1 MSGTIKLTIWL
12 CLLFFAKHLH
22 AEPCTLTLAVNSPG
36 TPPHLFYNEE
46 LGIYDGVIP
55 DLLRFAEEEGSF
67 KIVYVDS
74 HRSRNEYFV
83 AAGRFD
89 MFYSSVDWVK
99 EPEKLISTI
108 PIFKHSSHLYSL
120 EPFPDDFEL
129 NAETKSR
136 VCARRGFSYP
146 GLDEWFENGKLI
158 RIDSTSHHTM
168 LDMLELGRCDM
179 AELNRKNMLA
189 MLKVEKF
196 KHLTFYQHKKPTS
209 EVPASLIMNPARVEE
224 RDLLNKYIKAF
235 LDAGR
240 YEPSLKKHLE
250 KL

>member
-1 MSGTIKLTIWL
+1 MVTTFKITVWFSL
-12 CLLFFAKHLH
+12 LLFMDLIQAS
-22 AEPCTLTLAVNSPG
+22 PRTLTLAVNSPG
-36 TPPHLFYNEE
+36 TPPHLFYNQE

-55 DLLRFAEEEGSF
+55 DLLRYAEEDGVFE
-67 KIVYVDS
+67 IVYVDS

-99 EPEKLISTI
+99 NPEKLILTI
-108 PIFKHSSHLYSL
+108 TIFNHASYLYSL
-120 EPFPDDFEL
+120 KPFPEDFEL
-129 NAETKSR
+129 NEKTTGR
-136 VCARRGFSYP
+136 ICARRGFSYP
-146 GLDEWFENGKLI
+146 GLDPWFEAGNLI

-168 LDMLELGRCDM
+168 FDMLELERCDM

-196 KHLTFYQHKKPTS
+196 KHLKFYQHKNPTS
-209 EVPASLIMNPARVEE
+209 KVPASLIMNPSKVAE
-224 RDLLNKYIKAF
+224 RDILNRYITEF
-235 LDAGR
+235 LQAGR